1 MKKFVALTLVLAL
14 AFTLA
19 VLPAG
24 AEEAI
29 KIKFAYMPPEL
40 TPEECVETTI
50 AYTFRDYLE
59 EHFPGRFEVEI
70 YPSGQ
75 LGSFAETYAGN
86 SDGSIEISLV
96 NVAAIATVDSSLNV
110 WQIPGS
116 VVSLDHM
123 RALLSS
129 EEAMATFDN
138 VSKQTGTTI
147 LMGFSAGAR
156 HFTNNVREVK
166 TPADMNGIVFRTM
179 ENPLYVKMVE
189 SMGGVAVPMA
199 SSEMYSALQNKVI
212 EGQENPI
219 ASIISDL
226 TYQVQDYLV
235 LDGHVYSVAFMV
247 TNTAWLNSLDAEL
260 QEGIKAAAQAA
271 FEASNER
278 VDIMEAEGLDF
289 LKEQGMTVYEPTE
302 EEIAQWMDACYN
314 GTYDYVVEQLGQET
328 VDSFMDI
335 VNSLK

>member
-1 MKKFVALTLVLAL
+1 M
-14 AFTLA
+14 
-19 VLPAG
+19 
-24 AEEAI
+24 EA
-29 KIKFAYMPPEL
+29 
-40 TPEECVETTI
+40 TI

-96 NVAAIATVDSSLNV
+96 NVAAIATVDNSLNV

-129 EEAMATFDN
+129 EEAMVTFDN
-138 VSKQTGTTI
+138 VSQQTGTTI

-156 HFTNNVREVK
+156 RFTNNVREVK

-189 SMGGVAVPMA
+189 AMGGVAVPMA

-247 TNTAWLNSLDAEL
+247 TNTAWLNSLDPEL

-271 FEASNER
+271 FEASNDR

-302 EEIAQWMDACYN
+302 EEIAEWMTACYD

-328 VDSFMDI
+328 VDNFMAI